1 MVEKKSPPRKYRNGL
16 MLVAILFASDLAAAQ
31 GAPSAPVD
39 ESKKKETAIAQLERN
54 LPALMKDADIPGLS
68 IALIREGKPVWT
80 HGFGVKN
87 SATREAVT
95 EETVFEAAS
104 LSKPVFAYSVL
115 KLVDAGK
122 LDLDAPLNKYL
133 PGSYDVAP
141 DDARV
146 HQITA
151 RRVLTHSTG
160 FPNWRQPRNA
170 KTLPVHFTPGERF
183 SYSGEGFV
191 YLSRVVEK
199 ITGMKFDEYVREA
212 VFKPLEM
219 TSSSF
224 SWQDRYKQLKTFN
237 HDALGN
243 PAGQGE
249 NNPPEAAGSLLTTSG
264 DYAKFVAAVLEGTG
278 LKDETRRQML
288 TPQIRV
294 DDACRACT
302 DRKPERLSTDIAW
315 GLGWGLQTTDEGHS
329 FWHWGDNG
337 NNKAF
342 VVVSEKQGDGIVLL
356 ANGANGFLILK
367 EIVADGLGGKHP
379 ALAWINT
386 GRQDL
391 QVHVLMKSIVTDGP
405 EEALAAYRQRRT
417 SSSAERLDENRINAL
432 GYDLLRARK
441 VDGAIALFQLNTE
454 DFPGSANAWDS
465 LAEACMIK
473 GDKVKAIEY
482 YTKSLA
488 LNPKNKGA
496 AERIKQL
503 GQAANT
509 AM

>member
-1 MVEKKSPPRKYRNGL
+1 MAEKRNPARKYRSGL
-16 MLVAILFASDLAAAQ
+16 ILAATLFSSDSIVAQ
-31 GAPSAPVD
+31 GAKSVPVAD
-39 ESKKKETAIAQLERN
+39 DKKTETAIEQLEKN
-54 LPALMKDADIPGLS
+54 LPTLMKEADVPGLS
-68 IALIREGKPVWT
+68 IALIRDGKPVWT
-80 HGFGVKN
+80 RGFGVKN
-87 SATREAVT
+87 SETKEAVT

-191 YLSRVVEK
+191 YLSRAVEQ

-212 VFKPLEM
+212 VFKPLAM

-224 SWQDRYKQLKTFN
+224 SWQDRYKQLKAFN

-243 PAGQGE
+243 PTGQGE
-249 NNPPEAAGSLLTTSG
+249 NNPMDAAGSLLTTSA
-264 DYAKFVAAVLEGTG
+264 DYAKFVAAILTG
-278 LKDETRRQML
+278 VGLNEETRRQML
-288 TPQIRV
+288 APQIRV

-302 DRKPERLSTDIAW
+302 DRKPGKLSTDVAW
-315 GLGWGLQTTDEGHS
+315 GLGWGLQTTDEGNS
-329 FWHWGDNG
+329 IWHWGDNG

-342 VVVSEKQGDGIVLL
+342 VVAFEEQRDGIVLL
-356 ANGANGFLILK
+356 ANGANGFFILK
-367 EIVADGLGGKHP
+367 DILADGLGGKHP

-386 GRQDL
+386 NRYDWQAR
-391 QVHVLMKSIVTDGP
+391 VLLKSIVTDGP
-405 EEALAAYRQRRT
+405 EKAVAAYRQRRAASPT
-417 SSSAERLDENRINAL
+417 ERMDENRINSL

-441 VDGAIALFQLNTE
+441 ADGAISLFRLNAE
-454 DFPGSANAWDS
+454 DFPNSANAWDS
-465 LAEACMIK
+465 LAEAYMLK

-482 YTKSLA
+482 YKKSLA
-488 LNPKNKGA
+488 LNPNNKGA
-496 AERIKQL
+496 AERVKQL
-503 GQAANT
+503 APPE
-509 AM
+509 